1 VPFLDFEQN
10 KNKDRTVRES
20 EGTMIDMVQDVVSL
34 VSMSA
39 FLMAMAMLIGAM

>member
-1 VPFLDFEQN
+1 V
-10 KNKDRTVRES
+10 
-20 EGTMIDMVQDVVSL
+20 MIDMLQDVVSL